1 MRMMFLCSLMLLFA
15 MTINSQTYN
24 SLVLNQNSGTKT
36 MILTNEI
43 DSITY
48 GGINRQM
55 IWTKDSLYK
64 TDISVINST
73 TFEKVELPDVLVKTE
88 DIGNWSEMRI
98 HKDGSLISLKKYR
111 NQDIPAEGCIIMP
124 NETLGVLYS
133 TFKIDEN
140 EVPRY
145 ITINDCVILVD
156 NYYDNYVDITLAYN
170 DSIAYSLDSIPYNR
184 ILTKAWS
191 ENNWQRNLTG
201 IIEIASG
208 AGSIVGGSLLITGS
222 VITETGSL
230 GASTPISIPGIL
242 AGSVTIAGGVSSI
255 NTGWEKLFIPGAS
268 RSNIGETI
276 YYQAAGELIA
286 NGPQNAYVPEQYFSY
301 MKDPNYSSQLGK
313 AGWINCLVGLT
324 SGMFDNLFG
333 RTVTWEDIR
342 KYYQGKVIT
351 GLSENITSNSATIRG
366 YISPD
371 ITKSLING
379 SKIENEYGVALYSTK
394 DETERCIQKQ
404 INGNGGTIEYDF
416 YNLKPATRYNYRVFY
431 IDKTNGINLLG
442 ETKEFKTPEPTV
454 LDDLYV
460 SENCLKSLYESTSG
474 SSWTNNT
481 GWFEDNDINNWY
493 GLEIDSTK
501 VSYNNK
507 KYIKLNLFQNNLNG
521 SLDLFECK
529 GISYLDFRGNPITKF
544 NITPSYGTKKCIGY
558 KDIRF
563 ILFPGNGEDINLSVA
578 CCDSVVINAANNN
591 IGTLNLSEINRYQDY
606 SRGDPMDDYINFFN
620 EDNKGVNI
628 KNFKVIDPYCNSHLF
643 IKGKPNISGDC
654 ILDFQRPYNRYGTGA
669 NGVDIDMGVINNLI
683 LKQCGLLRI
692 QAEKIG
698 TLDISRG
705 PYDFTYIKDTQI
717 GTLVFQGE
725 NVIQDCLSCLDLRN
739 TRCDKIIFYRNWPWR
754 ITSDMS
760 HTIELIDTYFSWT
773 FWRSDDPIFYINE
786 DQENTYIVKNG
797 KYWKS
802 TSKEI
807 DGFSFEGTLKEL
819 KKYLQILDQSL
830 EN

>member
-1 MRMMFLCSLMLLFA
+1 M
-15 MTINSQTYN
+15 
-24 SLVLNQNSGTKT
+24 
-36 MILTNEI
+36 
-43 DSITY
+43 
-48 GGINRQM
+48 
-55 IWTKDSLYK
+55 
-64 TDISVINST
+64 
-73 TFEKVELPDVLVKTE
+73 LVKTE

-145 ITINDCVILVD
+145 ITINDCVIIVD

-184 ILTKAWS
+184 ILTRAWS

-268 RSNIGETI
+268 QSNIGETI

-351 GLSENITSNSATIRG
+351 GLSKNITSNSATIRG

-698 TLDISRG
+698 TLDISHG

-725 NVIQDCLSCLDLRN
+725 NVIQDRLSCLDLRN

-760 HTIELIDTYFSWT
+760 HTIELIDTYFYWT

>member
-1 MRMMFLCSLMLLFA
+1 M
-15 MTINSQTYN
+15 
-24 SLVLNQNSGTKT
+24 V
-36 MILTNEI
+36 
-43 DSITY
+43 
-48 GGINRQM
+48 
-55 IWTKDSLYK
+55 WTKDSLYK
-64 TDISVINST
+64 TDISVIDST

-98 HKDGSLISLKKYR
+98 HKDGSLIALKKYR

-184 ILTKAWS
+184 ILTRAWS

-201 IIEIASG
+201 IIELASG
-208 AGSIVGGSLLITGS
+208 AASIVGGSLLITGS
-222 VITETGSL
+222 VITEAGSL

-242 AGSVTIAGGVSSI
+242 AGSVTIAGGISSF

-268 RSNIGETI
+268 QSNIGETI

-313 AGWINCLVGLT
+313 AGWINFFVGLT
-324 SGMFDNLFG
+324 FGMFDNLFG

-351 GLSENITSNSATIRG
+351 GLSKNITSNSATIRG

-394 DETERCIQKQ
+394 DKTERYIQKE
-404 INGNGGTIEYDF
+404 INGNGGTIEYYF
-416 YNLKPATRYNYRVFY
+416 YNLKPATRYNYCVLYF
-431 IDKTNGINLLG
+431 DKTNGINVLG
-442 ETKEFKTPEPTV
+442 ETKEFKTPEPIA
-454 LDDLYV
+454 LDDLFV

-544 NITPSYGTKKCIGY
+544 NITCSYGTEKCKGY
-558 KDIRF
+558 KDIRS
-563 ILFPGNGEDINLSVA
+563 ILFPGNGEDINLSVG
-578 CCDSVVINAANNN
+578 CCDSVVIKAANNN
-591 IGTLNLSEINRYQDY
+591 IGTLNLSKINRNQDY
-606 SRGDPMDDYINFFN
+606 ERADRMNDYINFFN
-620 EDNKGVNI
+620 EDNKRVNI
-628 KNFKVIDPYCNSHLF
+628 KNFNVIDPYCNSRFH

-654 ILDFQRPYNRYGTGA
+654 ILDFQRSDRPGTVA
-669 NGVDIDMGVINNLI
+669 HGVDVDMGVVNNLI
-683 LKQCGLLRI
+683 LKRSGSILSI
-692 QAEKIG
+692 QAEKIE
-698 TLDISRG
+698 TLDISYS
-705 PYDFTYIKDTQI
+705 PQVFTYIKDTQI
-717 GTLVFQGE
+717 GTLVFQG
-725 NVIQDCLSCLDLRN
+725 NYIIQDRLLRLDLRN
-739 TRCDKIIFYRNWPWR
+739 TRCDKIIFYRNWPQH

-760 HTIELIDTYFSWT
+760 HTIELIDTHFDWT
-773 FWRSDDPIFYINE
+773 FWKSDDAMFYIDE
-786 DQENTYIVKNG
+786 DQKNTYIVKNG
-797 KYWKS
+797 KYRKS
-802 TSKEI
+802 ASKQI
-807 DGFSFEGTLKEL
+807 DGFSFEGTLKGL
-819 KKYLQILDQSL
+819 KKYLQVLDQSL